1 MVSSTGAIHKMAP
14 TKLDKTLSQTT
25 ICIKRLV
32 DNLEMR
38 EKTGAS
44 ITAAEIEEIA
54 YQLDSYVE
62 DLVSAARNSP
72 RETPLK

>member
-1 MVSSTGAIHKMAP
+1 
-14 TKLDKTLSQTT
+14 
-25 ICIKRLV
+25 
-32 DNLEMR
+32 MR